1 MAGGHVDRFGVAL
14 SPSLLAVPTIRQHL
28 FPMSSALAQLT
39 FQTRLPEIDFGNLSE
54 FGAAVLYVLCQSTGD
69 LALASDVDDVRP

>member
-1 MAGGHVDRFGVAL
+1 MAGGRFDRFGVAL
-14 SPSLLAVPTIRQHL
+14 SLPACRAND
-28 FPMSSALAQLT
+28 SSAPLPYVESIGSFT